1 MNCDLM
7 VDALGELFA
16 AAGSSIAEESEFLN
30 EKSKNKT
37 VLFRILSYIIPMSI
51 LTGIYFWVISN

>member
-1 MNCDLM
+1 M

-16 AAGSSIAEESEFLN
+16 AAGSSIAEDSDFLQEDSAN
-30 EKSKNKT
+30 KSILIR
-37 VLFRILSYIIPMSI
+37 VLSYAIPMAI

>member
-1 MNCDLM
+1 M
-7 VDALGELFA
+7 VDAIGELFA

-37 VLFRILSYIIPMSI
+37 VLFRLLSYIIPMSI
-51 LTGIYFWVISN
+51 LTGFYLWAVYN

>member
-1 MNCDLM
+1 M

-16 AAGSSIAEESEFLN
+16 AAGSSIADDSEFLN

-37 VLFRILSYIIPMSI
+37 VLFRLLSYIIPMSI

>member
-1 MNCDLM
+1 M
-7 VDALGELFA
+7 VDAIGELFA

-37 VLFRILSYIIPMSI
+37 VLFRLLSYIIPMSI